1 LQHVK
6 VSKLKTNALIEGMRY
21 PQTQKGTPQQQIDNV
36 RIDNVLAGEVLKQ
49 KVASLNASIQKLY
62 DNTEKGQRQD
72 QATISAESKR
82 KLIVI

>member
-1 LQHVK
+1 
-6 VSKLKTNALIEGMRY
+6 MRY